1 LAQRIAETIDTGIRN
16 REPLGRDRK
25 PMTAGDTLVLVRQRG
40 PLFEAIIRALKERRI
55 AVAGADRLVL
65 TEHIAVVDMMALADA
80 LLLPDD
86 DLALAIALKSP
97 LLGLDEKQL
106 FDLAWNRGGTLRA
119 ALAANAAQGPAVAAA
134 AALMDRAATV
144 ARAETPFGFYAWLL
158 GPAGGRARFL
168 ARLGPEATDAL
179 DEFLELALDYER
191 REAPSLQGFMAW
203 LRAAETE
210 IKRDMEITR
219 DEVRVMTVHGAK
231 GLEAPLVILADTTSR
246 PTGPRSPRLIA
257 LPAGR
262 AAPGAADRFV
272 WAGRKATDTAAV
284 TAGRQ
289 QALDEAKH
297 EYRRLLYVAMTR
309 AADRLIVCGCEGV
322 QKPPEGCWYD
332 LVFRGLSEREGF
344 GAVGEGEA
352 QIWRYRKVAD
362 SAAVRAVV
370 PVAEPAAS
378 PSPPAWLRQ
387 DAPADADVPLAVTP
401 SESDE
406 AMASGV
412 LAGGGEPRRIA
423 LARGVLIHRLMQ
435 SLPDIAPER
444 RPEAAQRFLARAG
457 AGFAPAERDA
467 LAAKILQ
474 VLADARFAALFGPG
488 SRAEVPIVGRLA
500 RGGKTALAVS
510 GQIDRL
516 AVSASEVLIADYKS
530 NRPAPRTPAE
540 VPPAYVRQLALYR
553 AVLQKLYPGRPVRAV
568 LVWTDTP
575 DLMELSADA
584 LDRALAQRLA

>member
-1 LAQRIAETIDTGIRN
+1 
-16 REPLGRDRK
+16 
-25 PMTAGDTLVLVRQRG
+25 MTAGDVLVLVRQRG

-97 LLGLDEKQL
+97 LLGLDEDQL
-106 FDLAWNRGGTLRA
+106 FALAWDRSGTLRA
-119 ALAANAAQGPAVAAA
+119 ALAAKAAQDPAIAAA
-134 AALMDRAATV
+134 AALMDRAAAV

-158 GPAGGRARFL
+158 GPAGGRPRFL

-257 LPAGR
+257 LPAER

-272 WAGRKATDTAAV
+272 WAGRKAMDTPAV

-309 AADRLIVCGCEGV
+309 AADRLIVCGCEGA

-332 LVFRGLSEREGF
+332 LVFRGLSDRDGF

-362 SAAVRAVV
+362 SAAVRAVT

-378 PSPPAWLRQ
+378 PALPAWLRQ
-387 DAPADADVPLAVTP
+387 DAPAEAAAPLAVTP

-406 AMASGV
+406 AV
-412 LAGGGEPRRIA
+412 GGALTGSGEPRRIA

-444 RPEAAQRFLARAG
+444 RAEAARRFLARAG
-457 AGFAPAERDA
+457 AGLAPAERDA

-516 AVSASEVLIADYKS
+516 AVSVHEVLIADYKS

-568 LVWTDTP
+568 LVWTDIP

-584 LDRALAQRLA
+584 LDQAAAQRLA

>member
-1 LAQRIAETIDTGIRN
+1 
-16 REPLGRDRK
+16 
-25 PMTAGDTLVLVRQRG
+25 
-40 PLFEAIIRALKERRI
+40 
-55 AVAGADRLVL
+55 
-65 TEHIAVVDMMALADA
+65 
-80 LLLPDD
+80 
-86 DLALAIALKSP
+86 
-97 LLGLDEKQL
+97 
-106 FDLAWNRGGTLRA
+106 
-119 ALAANAAQGPAVAAA
+119 
-134 AALMDRAATV
+134 
-144 ARAETPFGFYAWLL
+144 
-158 GPAGGRARFL
+158 
-168 ARLGPEATDAL
+168 
-179 DEFLELALDYER
+179 
-191 REAPSLQGFMAW
+191 MAW

-257 LPAGR
+257 LPAVR

-362 SAAVRAVV
+362 SGGVRAVA

-378 PSPPAWLRQ
+378 PALPAWLRQ
-387 DAPADADVPLAVTP
+387 DAPAEAVAALAVTP

-406 AMASGV
+406 AMANGAP
-412 LAGGGEPRRIA
+412 AGSGEPRRIA

-444 RPEAAQRFLARAG
+444 RAEAARRFLARAS
-457 AGFAPAERDA
+457 AGFAQAERDA

-474 VLADARFAALFGPG
+474 VLADGRFAALFGPG
-488 SRAEVPIVGRLA
+488 SRAEVPIVGRLT

-516 AVSASEVLIADYKS
+516 AVSATEVLIADYKS
-530 NRPAPRTPAE
+530 NRPAPRTHSE

-553 AVLQKLYPGRPVRAV
+553 AVLQKLYPDRPVRAV
-568 LVWTDTP
+568 LVWTDIP

-584 LDRALAQRLA
+584 LDRAVAQRLA

>member
-1 LAQRIAETIDTGIRN
+1 V
-16 REPLGRDRK
+16 
-25 PMTAGDTLVLVRQRG
+25 LVLVRQRG
-40 PLFEAIIRALKERRI
+40 ALFEAIIRALKERRI

-65 TEHIAVVDMMALADA
+65 TDHIAVVDMMALADA

-97 LLGLDEKQL
+97 LLGLDEDQL
-106 FDLAWNRGGTLRA
+106 FALAWDRTGPLRA
-119 ALAANAAQGPAVAAA
+119 ALAAKAAQDPAIAAA
-134 AALMDRAATV
+134 AALIDRAGAV

-246 PTGPRSPRLIA
+246 PTGPRAPRLIA
-257 LPAGR
+257 LPALR
-262 AAPGAADRFV
+262 AAPGAPDRFV
-272 WAGRKATDTAAV
+272 WAGRKATDTGAV
-284 TAGRQ
+284 TAARQ
-289 QALDEAKH
+289 RALDEAKH

-344 GAVGEGEA
+344 AAVGEGDA

-362 SAAVRAVV
+362 SAAAPAVAA
-370 PVAEPAAS
+370 VAEPAGSPAS
-378 PSPPAWLRQ
+378 PPWLRR
-387 DAPADADVPLAVTP
+387 DAPTEAEVPVAVTP

-406 AMASGV
+406 AAYGP

-444 RPEAAQRFLARAG
+444 RPEAARRYLARAG
-457 AGFAPAERDA
+457 AAFPPVERDA
-467 LAAKILQ
+467 LAAKILH
-474 VLADARFAALFGPG
+474 VLADAGFAALFGPG

-516 AVSASEVLIADYKS
+516 AVSPTEVLIADYKS

-553 AVLQKLYPGRPVRAV
+553 AVLQKLYPDRPVRAV
-568 LVWTDTP
+568 LVWTDIP
-575 DLMELSADA
+575 DLMELSPDA
-584 LDRALAQRLA
+584 LDHAIAQRLS